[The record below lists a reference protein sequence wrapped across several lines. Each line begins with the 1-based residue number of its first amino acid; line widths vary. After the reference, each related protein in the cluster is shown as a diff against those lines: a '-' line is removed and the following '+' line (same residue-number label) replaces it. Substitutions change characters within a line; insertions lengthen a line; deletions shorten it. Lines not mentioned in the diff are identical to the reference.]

1 MLIAIKNLIF
11 ILIIACL
18 VFFIAKRAAGSI
30 VTGNEMKNW
39 RNTWI
44 GVQSLAFL
52 SPNIWFFFLL
62 LLLACVFFIP
72 KSPTNRL
79 AYYALLLSSL
89 PFLKATIPGFGL
101 IDHFFTLSFPRALSL
116 FLLLPTYLSTMRN
129 SPKELRFFSFPADKF
144 IFAFILVTALLDF
157 RNNTF
162 TNVLRIS
169 FLSWVDFFI
178 PYYVVSRNM
187 STREQFNK
195 VLLALLLSF
204 SISAL
209 IGIFETI
216 KSWHIY
222 SDLVAQ
228 LLGWRGL
235 SSYDIRAGHLRASAT
250 FMSPIVL
257 GYVLTIALGLN
268 FYLSPFVKSRILR
281 HIIFAGL
288 ILGLLATVSRGPWVG
303 FAFLCLVYIWTGKQ
317 KVKRLALLGLGGI
330 FSLPL
335 LLMTSFGQKF
345 IDLLPF
351 IGSNRA
357 DTVNYRDRLFDM
369 SLIVIKR
376 NPLFG
381 STNFLETPEMMSLI
395 QGQGII
401 DIVNSYLRMTLEYGL
416 TGLVLFIAI
425 LVTLLFQT
433 YLSFKRLPKE
443 EEDLIRLGRCLFS
456 ILCAISLIIYTVS
469 SIDYIPY
476 YYRMFFGIA
485 SAYAYCTRR
494 VTLSFN
500 S

>member
-1 MLIAIKNLIF
+1 MLIAIKNLIYV
-11 ILIIACL
+11 LIIAYF
-18 VFFIAKRAAGSI
+18 VFFIANRAAGSI
-30 VTGNEMKNW
+30 VSRSELKNW

-52 SPNIWFFFLL
+52 SPNSWVFFLL
-62 LLLACVFFIP
+62 LFLTCAFFIP

-79 AYYALLLSSL
+79 VYYALLLSSL
-89 PFLKATIPGFGL
+89 PSLQTTIPGFGVV
-101 IDHFFTLSFPRALSL
+101 DHFFSLSFPRALSL
-116 FLLLPTYLSTMRN
+116 FLLLPAYLATIRN

-144 IFAFILVTALLDF
+144 IFAFILLTVVLDF

-162 TNVLRIS
+162 TNVLRS
-169 FLSWVDFFI
+169 AFLAWVDFFVT
-178 PYYVVSRNM
+178 YCVVSRNM

-195 VLLALLLSF
+195 VLLALFLSF

-222 SDLVAQ
+222 IDLVTQ
-228 LLGWRGL
+228 LLGLRSFAG
-235 SSYDIRAGHLRASAT
+235 YDIRAGQLRANAA
-250 FMSPIVL
+250 FASPIVL
-257 GYVLTIALGLN
+257 GYGLTIALGLN
-268 FYLSPFVKSRILR
+268 FYLRPFIKSGILR

-317 KVKRLALLGLGGI
+317 MAKRLALLSLGGI
-330 FSLPL
+330 VSLPL

-351 IGSNRA
+351 IGSVRV
-357 DTVNYRDRLFDM
+357 DTVDYRDRLFDM

-376 NPLFG
+376 NLLFG
-381 STNFLETPEMMSLI
+381 STNYLETPEMVSMM

-401 DIVNSYLRMTLEYGL
+401 DIVNSYLRITLESGL
-416 TGLVLFIAI
+416 TGLVLFVAI
-425 LVTLLFQT
+425 FVVLLFQT
-433 YLSFKRLPKE
+433 YLAYKRLPKE
-443 EEDLIRLGRCLFS
+443 EDDLIRLGRCLFS

-469 SIDYIPY
+469 SIDYVPY

-485 SAYAYCTRR
+485 SAYVYSARR
-494 VTLSFN
+494 VKLSFN